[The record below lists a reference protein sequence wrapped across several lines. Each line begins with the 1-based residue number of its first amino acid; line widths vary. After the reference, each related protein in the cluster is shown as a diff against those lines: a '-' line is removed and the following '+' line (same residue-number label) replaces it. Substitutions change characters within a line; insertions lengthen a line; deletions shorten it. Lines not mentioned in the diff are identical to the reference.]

1 MSKSTPLKLPKI
13 ENRAVPKPNE
23 IANSTSEV
31 MRKKLLLRSLA
42 VMLFCLTALF
52 ISAQETTTL
61 HGKVSYHKDGIRV
74 LQNVTVKLFDVNGNL
89 VATTLT
95 DSNGNYEFPDLP
107 NGTYTLKAASNN
119 PAGGVSVASAIRIMK
134 HINGQ
139 QPLSPMGKLAADVN
153 GDGLITVSDFVS
165 VLTGYLVH
173 GNPFPI
179 GEWIFEEQTIELDGL
194 KSSTWEKGIGGSST
208 GDTGGA
214 FEPAI
219 SNDPI
224 HFFASGEIIQASPGN
239 EFAIAIKAAER
250 FEMAGMHLAIN
261 FPSHLLEII
270 ELKAVLDHV
279 DFKISGNQIIL
290 SSADAAAKSN
300 LFKKGDEL
308 VTMVVKTTG
317 LFTQNDQIIFTLNE
331 SSHFVNENFE
341 KISPRISL
349 PAIGQKKEKSSLM
362 ANFPNPFSVQTKVNY
377 KLTEASSVNISIY
390 SLDGRLITNLLND
403 YQAEGVYQVEFNK
416 GSLNPGA
423 YILRLQTD
431 GLNPVNDTRVMIITS
446 D

>member
-1 MSKSTPLKLPKI
+1 
-13 ENRAVPKPNE
+13 
-23 IANSTSEV
+23 
-31 MRKKLLLRSLA
+31 
-42 VMLFCLTALF
+42 MLFCITGIF
-52 ISAQETTTL
+52 VSAQEVSTL
-61 HGKVSYHKDGIRV
+61 YGTVSYHNDGIRL
-74 LQNVTVKLFDVNGNL
+74 LQNVTVKLYDASGVL
-89 VATTLT
+89 IATTLT
-95 DSNGNYEFPDLP
+95 DENGYYEFTELP
-107 NGTYTLKAASNN
+107 YGTYTLKAVSSN
-119 PAGGVSVASAIRIMK
+119 PAGGVSVESALRIMK

-139 QPLSPMGKLAADVN
+139 QPLSPMGVLAADVN
-153 GDGLITVSDFVS
+153 GDGLVTLSDFVS

-173 GNPFPI
+173 GNPFPV
-179 GEWIFEEQTIELDGL
+179 GEWIFEEQTVVLDGL
-194 KSSTWEKGIGGSST
+194 KSSTREKGIGGTST
-208 GDTGGA
+208 GDCGGA

-224 HFFASGEIIQASPGN
+224 HFFASGEIIQANSGE
-239 EFAIAIKAAER
+239 EFTIAIKAAER

-279 DFKISGNQIIL
+279 DFKIAGNQIIL

-300 LFKKGDEL
+300 LFIKGDEL
-308 VTMVVKTTG
+308 VIMVVKTTD

-349 PAIGQKKEKSSLM
+349 PAIGQKKEKSGLM
-362 ANFPNPFSVQTKVNY
+362 ANFPNPFSLQTKVNY

-390 SLDGRLITNLLND
+390 GLDGRLITTLLND
-403 YQAEGVYQVEFNK
+403 YQAEGIYQIEFK
-416 GSLNPGA
+416 RGYLNPGA
-423 YILRLQTD
+423 YILRMQTQ
-431 GLNPVNDTRVMIITS
+431 GFNPINDTRVMIITS